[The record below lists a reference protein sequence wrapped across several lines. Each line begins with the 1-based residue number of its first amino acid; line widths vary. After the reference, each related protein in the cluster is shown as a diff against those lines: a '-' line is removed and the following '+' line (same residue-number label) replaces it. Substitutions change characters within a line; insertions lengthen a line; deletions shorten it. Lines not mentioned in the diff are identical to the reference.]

1 MGGPAIVKAVETPVV
16 VRKSG
21 IQVSPFCGHSLRLT
35 KVDIRQVDHEGMAT
49 APDTSFPSDL
59 NPESPRWLGS
69 TLRRGLAQE
78 HGAGWTENEVDEE
91 EARPKWLGSVARREG
106 RRGGDESGWVD
117 PEEAERPIWLG
128 SMVRRGDSA
137 RSLVLIDMGDE
148 PSEPAPKDS
157 AETPQAEATP
167 STTVDSSPGVKE
179 ILKPAQASNELE
191 EHRQPKGASGD
202 LGMHL
207 RVA

>member
-1 MGGPAIVKAVETPVV
+1 MKAVETPVV

-21 IQVSPFCGHSLRLT
+21 IQISPFCGHSLRLT

-106 RRGGDESGWVD
+106 RRGDDESGWVD

-128 SMVRRGDSA
+128 SVVRRGDSA

-157 AETPQAEATP
+157 TETPQAEATL

-179 ILKPAQASNELE
+179 SSSRLKRETSWKSTGSRRARPAISACTCAWPSA
-191 EHRQPKGASGD
+191 RFY
-202 LGMHL
+202 
-207 RVA
+207 